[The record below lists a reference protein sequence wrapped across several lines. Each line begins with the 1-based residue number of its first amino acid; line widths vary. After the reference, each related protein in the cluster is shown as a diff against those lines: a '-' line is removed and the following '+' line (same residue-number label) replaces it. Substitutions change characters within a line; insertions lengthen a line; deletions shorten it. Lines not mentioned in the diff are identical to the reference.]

1 MDPAVF
7 KGLVYVLLAAGFAAF
22 SFAQIAH
29 TQDYYVQGLG
39 VMPVTSSQYSFVR
52 SYGTSL
58 IPLALYSLYSSLQVR
73 GLDGHSSVSMET
85 VFSPA
90 FQDGLLVMNLSLIHW
105 RWSLHALLFHWADD
119 GRYVVDSYEVF
130 YTPLVN

>member
-1 MDPAVF
+1 MDSAAF
-7 KGLVYVLLAAGFAAF
+7 RGLVYVLLAAGFAAF

-73 GLDGHSSVSMET
+73 ISSATLKFREREWKLRSSLPFGM
-85 VFSPA
+85 
-90 FQDGLLVMNLSLIHW
+90 DCLL
-105 RWSLHALLFHWADD
+105 
-119 GRYVVDSYEVF
+119 
-130 YTPLVN
+130 